1 MVEFGFA
8 TSAGLERVEKEL
20 VEVEVGIL
28 VGTELPFLD
37 HNSDEDGGRSVR
49 RKEGTRKAER
59 ILQGPTLEPMR
70 MEGVIRKA
78 PWVLL
83 DPAEELPEL
92 KPCHHST
99 PLMPT
104 SSGISK
110 HKVFGKE
117 ILDFSFQESASSF
130 LPVSMCNVRI
140 VSLSEELIGR
150 KGGAIG
156 LTRTRTRRGRGWSEA
171 SPGSRKC

>member
-28 VGTELPFLD
+28 VGTGLPFLD
-37 HNSDEDGGRSVR
+37 HNSDEDGGSSVMR
-49 RKEGTRKAER
+49 RKEGTRKAEM
-59 ILQGPTLEPMR
+59 ILQGPALEPMR

-104 SSGISK
+104 SSGISMYQSL
-110 HKVFGKE
+110 GKRCW
-117 ILDFSFQESASSF
+117 ISHFRRVLHLSF
-130 LPVSMCNVRI
+130 LCRCAMSG
-140 VSLSEELIGR
+140 LS
-150 KGGAIG
+150 A
-156 LTRTRTRRGRGWSEA
+156 
-171 SPGSRKC
+171 